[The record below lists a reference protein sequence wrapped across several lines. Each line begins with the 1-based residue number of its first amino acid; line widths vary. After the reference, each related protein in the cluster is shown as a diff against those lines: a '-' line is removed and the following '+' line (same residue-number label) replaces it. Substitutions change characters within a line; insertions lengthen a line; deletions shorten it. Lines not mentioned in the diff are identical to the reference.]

1 MLYNIK
7 HLHTYTDTHTHI
19 YIPYIYITYI
29 YIYHIYIYI
38 THTHIYISHIYIS
51 HTHIYIY
58 IYHTHIYIYRY
69 ICIYTHRS
77 TVVCPASEIF
87 GLFPLCV
94 IPSPLGPWDR
104 GRGQPA
110 AYQAL
115 GRVMDAAACCDKAKL
130 PNFPD
135 QALRTL
141 VDVGDLNQ
149 KRC

>member
-1 MLYNIK
+1 
-7 HLHTYTDTHTHI
+7 
-19 YIPYIYITYI
+19 
-29 YIYHIYIYI
+29 
-38 THTHIYISHIYIS
+38 
-51 HTHIYIY
+51 
-58 IYHTHIYIYRY
+58 
-69 ICIYTHRS
+69 
-77 TVVCPASEIF
+77 VCPASEIF